1 MASIQKSTGQYHP
14 QACHFLLAALQ
25 YTQQELG
32 RDRSSERTGHIS
44 GKELLQG
51 VRQLGQKHFGML
63 CPIVFRRWGI
73 HATEDFGRIVFEMI
87 ESGEMKKTPED
98 SLDDFVDVYDFE
110 DVFVHQYTLD
120 ENAAL

>member
-1 MASIQKSTGQYHP
+1 MAFIQNSIGQYHP

-44 GKELLQG
+44 GQELMNG

-63 CPIVFRRWGI
+63 CPIVFRNWGI
-73 HATEDFGRIVFEMI
+73 NSTEDFGRIVFAMI

-98 SLDDFVDVYDFE
+98 CLDDFIDVYDFD
-110 DVFVHQYTLD
+110 DVFVNQYTLD
-120 ENAAL
+120 ENAAR